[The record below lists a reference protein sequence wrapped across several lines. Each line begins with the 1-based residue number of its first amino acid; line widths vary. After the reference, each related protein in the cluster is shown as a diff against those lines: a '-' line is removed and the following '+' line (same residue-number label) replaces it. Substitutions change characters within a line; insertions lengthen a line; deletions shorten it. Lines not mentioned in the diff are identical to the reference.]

1 VRLPQA
7 ISSPGNLA
15 EGTGYI
21 RILPGEAVPD
31 VQFVFIIA
39 KLMDHGRMI
48 LLGAGYPIQCG
59 LQRPKS
65 RESVS
70 LQSAD
75 PSARPQIDTSFL
87 AEQHDVDRRR
97 AA

>member
-1 VRLPQA
+1 MRLPWA
-7 ISSPGNLA
+7 ISPPGNLA
-15 EGTGYI
+15 VGPGYI
-21 RILPGEAVPD
+21 RTLPGKPATD
-31 VQFVFIIA
+31 VQLVFIIA

-48 LLGAGYPIQCG
+48 LPGAGYPIQCG